1 MVAGKPL
8 EPFLVVYVLGCL
20 FTIGHFYRESGRS
33 VGVRQICYAVI
44 WPVWWL
50 VANGLGRTLDTIDKA
65 VMATDERKSISYA
78 LGLFAA
84 GHSLSSS
91 WGDCGG
97 AVACTG
103 VLIKSA
109 AMFLPPLNFAY
120 VTWFVAQFA

>member
-8 EPFLVVYVLGCL
+8 LPFLITYMLGCI
-20 FTIGHFYRESGRS
+20 FTIGHFYRERSGS
-33 VGVRQICYAVI
+33 VGVRQIVYAII

-50 VANGLGRTLDTIDKA
+50 VANGLGRTLDAIDNA
-65 VMATDERKSISYA
+65 VMATDERKSISFA

-103 VLIKSA
+103 VVIKSA